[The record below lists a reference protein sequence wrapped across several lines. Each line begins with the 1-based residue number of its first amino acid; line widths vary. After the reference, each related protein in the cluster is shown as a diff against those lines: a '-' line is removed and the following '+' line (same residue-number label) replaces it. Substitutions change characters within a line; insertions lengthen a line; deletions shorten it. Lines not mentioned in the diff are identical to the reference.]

1 MSDVVMYW
9 REDPVV
15 GVDEAELPQ
24 FSIEEWAT
32 NERKIKLATGIEIE
46 YSSFNMSIDYRFTPI

>member
-1 MSDVVMYW
+1 MYW

-46 YSSFNMSIDYRFTPI
+46 YTSFNMSIDYRFTPI